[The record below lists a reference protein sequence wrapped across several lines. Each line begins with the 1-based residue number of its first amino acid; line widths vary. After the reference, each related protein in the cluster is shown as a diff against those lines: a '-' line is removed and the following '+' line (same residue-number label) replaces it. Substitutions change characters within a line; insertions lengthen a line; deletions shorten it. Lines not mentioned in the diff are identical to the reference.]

1 MRAQRLLLPSTERHC
16 ERASRVLVADTGV
29 GQHAPDE
36 RTTVRR
42 RRNLPLRLA
51 GVGVIVVRFAARLSG
66 RRDKKSF
73 LSKNGEDRI
82 IYCSPRRR
90 QGTSCCLAR
99 RAGTGV
105 VSAETPDVSR
115 RQAAAQRPTPRAR
128 CRACKRLKETM
139 PRCAPLF
146 FLQACVSCELVCVC
160 VTHCWCPQ
168 SSEPDCSSPSSLPT
182 CRPSCLFAPLGR
194 GRDRYFLL

>member
-1 MRAQRLLLPSTERHC
+1 MRAQRLLLPSTERHR

-73 LSKNGEDRI
+73 LSKNGRGQDHLLLASSTAG
-82 IYCSPRRR
+82 YQLLSCA
-90 QGTSCCLAR
+90 TSWH
-99 RAGTGV
+99 
-105 VSAETPDVSR
+105 
-115 RQAAAQRPTPRAR
+115 R
-128 CRACKRLKETM
+128 CRVRRDAGRVQTAGCSAKADAASQVPSMQKTAKKLKQMTEPFGARALLRATSFFKQF
-139 PRCAPLF
+139 AP
-146 FLQACVSCELVCVC
+146 V
-160 VTHCWCPQ
+160 
-168 SSEPDCSSPSSLPT
+168 SSLSAV
-182 CRPSCLFAPLGR
+182 RESSFV
-194 GRDRYFLL
+194 